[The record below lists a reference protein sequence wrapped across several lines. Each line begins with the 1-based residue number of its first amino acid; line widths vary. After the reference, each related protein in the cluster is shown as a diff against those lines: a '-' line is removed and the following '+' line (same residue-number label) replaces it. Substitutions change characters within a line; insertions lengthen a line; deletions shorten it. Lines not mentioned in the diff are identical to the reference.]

1 MYIILKKNSSSEI
14 KIIFI
19 YSFFC
24 LIKSNLNKSV
34 EKIHLPTSFLHF
46 INCKIFQ
53 SNDRENEI
61 LSLKNLIENNKGKRY

>member
-1 MYIILKKNSSSEI
+1 MYIILKKNSSSKI
-14 KIIFI
+14 KIIPV
-19 YSFFC
+19 YSSFF
-24 LIKSNLNKSV
+24 LIRSNFKSV
-34 EKIHLPTSFLHF
+34 EKIHLSTSFLHF

>member
-1 MYIILKKNSSSEI
+1 MYIILKKNSSFKI

-19 YSFFC
+19 YSFF
-24 LIKSNLNKSV
+24 LFRSNFKSV
-34 EKIHLPTSFLHF
+34 EKIHLSTSFLHF